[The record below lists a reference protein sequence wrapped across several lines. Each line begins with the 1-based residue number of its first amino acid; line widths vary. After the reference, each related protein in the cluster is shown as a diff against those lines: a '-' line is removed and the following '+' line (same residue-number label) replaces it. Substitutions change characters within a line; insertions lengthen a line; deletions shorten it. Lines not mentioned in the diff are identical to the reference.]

1 MFASRAD
8 AKRTQLKLAFRDD
21 IPSGG
26 LMFTFTSPTKDDDRK
41 AVQDALIPFVS
52 ANKAGRSGSAST
64 PAAGAGPSTPLVGT
78 PGVPSPAAA
87 SPATPGEA
95 GVGGVAGAGVVG
107 KGKRK
112 ADGSPSTGS
121 VDAAKAARPV
131 NYKLRLRVLNKNP
144 NLKMLHRELVLGKQI
159 TEEEFWEG
167 REVSDVRVRCACTRV
182 WVSLSFVLRWTRSFR
197 SSLYVCMR

>member
-1 MFASRAD
+1 VLTLSDMFASKAD
-8 AKRTQLKLAFRDD
+8 AKKTQLKLAFRDD
-21 IPSGG
+21 IPTGG
-26 LMFTFTSPTKDDDRK
+26 LMFTFTSATKDDDRK

-52 ANKAGRSGSAST
+52 ANKAGGSGSAST

-78 PGVPSPAAA
+78 PGGPSPAAA
-87 SPATPGEA
+87 SPAPATPAQA
-95 GVGGVAGAGVVG
+95 GVGGAGMGA

-167 REVSDVRVRCACTRV
+167 REVSDGVWWGCTRI
-182 WVSLSFVLRWTRSFR
+182 
-197 SSLYVCMR
+197 